1 VAPSFLS
8 RFEKKVNEENMT
20 GDRRLT
26 AQEMIAFK
34 LEKEDRR
41 FDALETIKRAILERG
56 DEPTLFELAIIEL
69 AAAIESHKNIII
81 DLGRQIRR
89 LDERLAPQERVKK
102 A

>member
-1 VAPSFLS
+1 
-8 RFEKKVNEENMT
+8 MT

-34 LEKEDRR
+34 LEKENRC
-41 FDALETIKRAILERG
+41 FDALETIKQAILEKG

-89 LDERLAPQERVKK
+89 LDERLALQERVKK